1 MAGLHPRDPAR
12 AGLGLPARGRH
23 PAGQRARP
31 AAALEGRA
39 RPREPGG
46 RGHRARRRLQGGAA
60 PDRRAPYRWPR
71 PNHPGR
77 GLVPTRRPAPLAAGH
92 RAVAAVPAAAGRH
105 HHDRVLADRHP
116 GAGQHPDHP
125 GPRRAAGEQAAG
137 HPGRGGATAPGPPRR
152 RSTPPTAASPTS
164 TTPWCRTWCAS
175 CPAAVAPPGCARWCC
190 CAARWSPTR
199 GPRSGR
205 SSAGVDVTDDPAAPC
220 AAGSRPTATSS
231 GPTARSPGTSGGRV
245 AGRRR
250 SGRRSCCRSSSG
262 TYELYFLFPLDK
274 EVETLALVRNAL
286 LLAALGLVILVG
298 GIAWLVTRQVV
309 TPVRMAARIAE
320 RLSAGRLEE
329 RMRVRGE
336 DDLARLAASFNR
348 MATSLQRQ
356 IRQLEDLSRVQRRFV
371 SDVSHE
377 LRTPLTT
384 VRMAADVLHEA
395 RTEFD
400 PAVERSAEILQAQ
413 LDRFEALL
421 ADLLEISRYDAGA
434 AVLEAEPTDLRVL
447 ARHVIE
453 AMETLAER
461 KGSDLRLVEPG
472 VAVRGRGRQPPD
484 RAGAAQPGRQRD
496 RARRGPADRGA
507 GRRRRRRGR
516 GRGPRPRCRARARG
530 RRHGLQPVL
539 AGRPGAGPHHRRHR
553 AGPVHRAGGRPP
565 ARRVAAGLGRARRR
579 LPVPAHRGP
588 PCSAPAWS
596 GPRSR
601 WSRCDSSRRLRPL
614 TVGQPYRQI
623 RTPGSVD
630 V

>member
-1 MAGLHPRDPAR
+1 VIALWRRSLQLRVVTTTTVFSLIAILVLGNILITQVRDGLLDGKRQATLDEAANGAQTSQEAFDSADRSQPDVYDTLVPDLVRQ
-12 AGLGLPARGRH
+12 LSRGSG
-23 PAGQRARP
+23 PAGT
-31 AAALEGRA
+31 
-39 RPREPGG
+39 REVVLL
-46 RGHRARRRLQGGAA
+46 RGPLVTN
-60 PDRRAPYRWPR
+60 PRAP
-71 PNHPGR
+71 
-77 GLVPTRRPAPLAAGH
+77 L
-92 RAVAAVPAAAGRH
+92 
-105 HHDRVLADRHP
+105 
-116 GAGQHPDHP
+116 
-125 GPRRAAGEQAAG
+125 
-137 HPGRGGATAPGPPRR
+137 
-152 RSTPPTAASPTS
+152 
-164 TTPWCRTWCAS
+164 
-175 CPAAVAPPGCARWCC
+175 
-190 CAARWSPTR
+190 
-199 GPRSGR
+199 GR
-205 SSAGVDVTDDPAAPC
+205 SSFGVDVTDIPSALRRQVQTRGNQEWTYSRVTRSTGQTVPVVVV
-220 AAGSRPTATSS
+220 GSPVVL
-231 GPTARSPGTSGGRV
+231 PQL
-245 AGRRR
+245 
-250 SGRRSCCRSSSG
+250 G

-274 EVETLALVRNAL
+274 EVDTLALVRNAL

-356 IRQLEDLSRVQRRFV
+356 IGQLEDLSRVQRRFV

-395 RTEFD
+395 RTGFD

-447 ARHVIE
+447 ARQVIE

-472 VAVRGRGRQPPD
+472 RPCVAEVDSRRIERVLRNLVANAVEHGEGRPIEVRVAADDDAVAVAVRDHGVGLEPDAVGMVFNRFWRGDP
-484 RAGAAQPGRQRD
+484 
-496 RARRGPADRGA
+496 
-507 GRRRRRRGR
+507 
-516 GRGPRPRCRARARG
+516 ARARTTG
-530 RRHGLQPVL
+530 GTGLGLSIALEDAHLHEGWLQ
-539 AGRPGAGPHHRRHR
+539 AWGEPGDGCQFRLTL
-553 AGPVHRAGGRPP
+553 
-565 ARRVAAGLGRARRR
+565 ARRLGAD
-579 LPVPAHRGP
+579 LE
-588 PCSAPAWS
+588 
-596 GPRSR
+596 RSPIPLEPLD
-601 WSRCDSSRRLRPL
+601 SRRRLRPL
-614 TVGQPYRQI
+614 NVGQAYRHV

>member
-1 MAGLHPRDPAR
+1 MFSLIAILVLGNILITRVRDGLLESKQQATLDEAANGARTAQEAFDSADRSQPDVYDTLVPDLVRQLSRGGGTAGLREVV
-12 AGLGLPARGRH
+12 LLRG
-23 PAGQRARP
+23 PLVTNP
-31 AAALEGRA
+31 
-39 RPREPGG
+39 
-46 RGHRARRRLQGGAA
+46 
-60 PDRRAPYRWPR
+60 RAP
-71 PNHPGR
+71 
-77 GLVPTRRPAPLAAGH
+77 L
-92 RAVAAVPAAAGRH
+92 
-105 HHDRVLADRHP
+105 
-116 GAGQHPDHP
+116 
-125 GPRRAAGEQAAG
+125 
-137 HPGRGGATAPGPPRR
+137 
-152 RSTPPTAASPTS
+152 
-164 TTPWCRTWCAS
+164 
-175 CPAAVAPPGCARWCC
+175 
-190 CAARWSPTR
+190 
-199 GPRSGR
+199 GR
-205 SSAGVDVTDDPAAPC
+205 SSAGVDVTDIPSSLRRQVQAK
-220 AAGSRPTATSS
+220 GNQQWTYSQVTRP
-231 GPTARSPGTSGGRV
+231 SGGRV
-245 AGRRR
+245 AVVVVG
-250 SGRRSCCRSSSG
+250 SPVVLPQQLG

-329 RMRVRGE
+329 RMKVRGE

-348 MATSLQRQ
+348 MASSLQRQ

-434 AVLEAEPTDLRVL
+434 AVLETEPTDLRVL

-472 VAVRGRGRQPPD
+472 VACVAEVDSRRIERVLRNLVANAIEHGEGRPIEVRVAADDDAVAVAVRDHGVGLEPEAVGMVFNRFWRGDP
-484 RAGAAQPGRQRD
+484 
-496 RARRGPADRGA
+496 
-507 GRRRRRRGR
+507 
-516 GRGPRPRCRARARG
+516 ARARTTG
-530 RRHGLQPVL
+530 GTGLGLSIALEDAHLHDGWLQ
-539 AGRPGAGPHHRRHR
+539 AWGEPGDGCQFRLTL
-553 AGPVHRAGGRPP
+553 
-565 ARRVAAGLGRARRR
+565 ARRLGTGLE
-579 LPVPAHRGP
+579 
-588 PCSAPAWS
+588 
-596 GPRSR
+596 RSPIPLEPL
-601 WSRCDSSRRLRPL
+601 DSSRRLRPL
-614 TVGQPYRQI
+614 TVGQPYRQV

>member
-1 MAGLHPRDPAR
+1 LKLRVVTTTTVCSLIAILVLGNVLITRVRDGLLDSKKQATLDEAANGARTAQEAFDSADRSQPDVYDTLVPDLVRQLSRGGGTAGLREVV
-12 AGLGLPARGRH
+12 LLRG
-23 PAGQRARP
+23 PLVTNP
-31 AAALEGRA
+31 
-39 RPREPGG
+39 
-46 RGHRARRRLQGGAA
+46 
-60 PDRRAPYRWPR
+60 RAP
-71 PNHPGR
+71 
-77 GLVPTRRPAPLAAGH
+77 L
-92 RAVAAVPAAAGRH
+92 
-105 HHDRVLADRHP
+105 
-116 GAGQHPDHP
+116 
-125 GPRRAAGEQAAG
+125 
-137 HPGRGGATAPGPPRR
+137 
-152 RSTPPTAASPTS
+152 
-164 TTPWCRTWCAS
+164 
-175 CPAAVAPPGCARWCC
+175 
-190 CAARWSPTR
+190 
-199 GPRSGR
+199 GR
-205 SSAGVDVTDDPAAPC
+205 SSAGVDVTDI
-220 AAGSRPTATSS
+220 PTALRRQVQ
-231 GPTARSPGTSGGRV
+231 ARGTQQWTYSQITRPSGGRV
-245 AGRRR
+245 AVVVVG
-250 SGRRSCCRSSSG
+250 SPVVLPQQLG

-274 EVETLALVRNAL
+274 EVDTLALVRNAL

-395 RTEFD
+395 RTDFD

-472 VAVRGRGRQPPD
+472 VACVAEVDSRRIERVLRNLVANAVEHGEGRPIEVRVAADDDAVAVAVRDHGVGLEPEAVGMVFNRFWRGDP
-484 RAGAAQPGRQRD
+484 
-496 RARRGPADRGA
+496 
-507 GRRRRRRGR
+507 
-516 GRGPRPRCRARARG
+516 ARARTT
-530 RRHGLQPVL
+530 
-539 AGRPGAGPHHRRHR
+539 
-553 AGPVHRAGGRPP
+553 GGT
-565 ARRVAAGLGRARRR
+565 GLGRSIALEDAHLHDGWLQAWGEPGDGCQFRLTLARR
-579 LPVPAHRGP
+579 LGADLE
-588 PCSAPAWS
+588 
-596 GPRSR
+596 RSPIPLEPL
-601 WSRCDSSRRLRPL
+601 DSSRRMRPL
-614 TVGQPYRQI
+614 TVGQAYRQV